1 MQISMLKY
9 LVPVVSTFQREI
21 STKCVRTSDK
31 KKHLGTYLEMAQY
44 YESGS

>member
-1 MQISMLKY
+1 MLKY